1 MQYIQQYY
9 NEILEIIGA
18 VVTIAT
24 IIVGLTKSEKDDQF
38 LGKIKKILVYF
49 SLLNEDGSAKK
60 GK

>member
-24 IIVGLTKSEKDDQF
+24 IIVGLTKSAKDDQV